1 MRSHDY
7 KEDNKVKEA
16 IELHKDQFIEELKQ
30 YLSIPSISSLS
41 KHKEDV
47 KKAADW
53 TADALQE
60 AGLENVEIIP
70 TEGHP
75 IVYADWLHAEGK
87 PTILVYGH
95 YDVQPEDPLDLWET
109 PPFEPVI
116 RDGKIFARGATD
128 DKGQLF
134 IHIKAVDLLMKEMG
148 ELPVNVK
155 FVIEGEEEIASPNL
169 GPFIQENEEKLAC
182 DAVVISDTS
191 FSKKG
196 QPAICTSLR
205 GALAMEMTVTTA
217 NSDLHSGTY
226 GGGVPNS
233 IHALVQLVDSLHE
246 ENGRIAV
253 DGFYEGVPEPTE
265 ALRKEVAEVPF
276 NEERTR
282 QELELDELFGE
293 AGFTFQERVGIRP
306 TLEINGITGG
316 FQGEGLKTIVPKEA
330 SAKIS
335 CRLVGKQDPQAI
347 FEAIQRH
354 VADHRPVGAKVDLHQ
369 YIKADPVAIDSKNP
383 YIQKAADA
391 FESVYDVR
399 PLFPKE
405 GGSIPI
411 VEVFGRVLNAPVVL
425 MGFGLPTENL
435 HAPNEHFHL
444 ENFTKGMETV
454 CKYLQEL

>member
-1 MRSHDY
+1 MM
-7 KEDNKVKEA
+7 KEA
-16 IELHKDQFIEELKQ
+16 VQLHKDQFIEELKQ

-47 KKAADW
+47 QRAAVW
-53 TADALQE
+53 TADALKD
-60 AGLENVEIIP
+60 AGMENVEVIP
-70 TEGHP
+70 TDGHP
-75 IVYADWLHAEGK
+75 VVYGDWLHAEGK
-87 PTILVYGH
+87 PTVLVYGH
-95 YDVQPEDPLDLWET
+95 YDVQPEDPVDLWET
-109 PPFEPVI
+109 PPFDPVT
-116 RDGKIFARGATD
+116 RDGKLYARGATD

-134 IHIKAVDLLMKEMG
+134 IHIKAVDLLMKEEG

-169 GPFIQENEEKLAC
+169 APFINENEDKLAC

-191 FSKKG
+191 FVEKG

-205 GALAMEMTVTTA
+205 GALAMELTVSTA

-233 IHALVQLVDSLHE
+233 IHALVQLLDSLHE
-246 ENGRIAV
+246 KNGRIAV
-253 DGFYEGVPEPTE
+253 DGFYEGVPEPTDH
-265 ALRKEVAEVPF
+265 LRNEVSEIPF
-276 NEERTR
+276 NEERTK
-282 QELELDELFGE
+282 QELGLDNLFGE
-293 AGFTFQERVGIRP
+293 EGFTFQERVGIRP

-335 CRLVGKQDPQAI
+335 CRLVGEQNP
-347 FEAIQRH
+347 EAVYDALEKHINKNK
-354 VADHRPVGAKVDLHQ
+354 PVGAKVDLQQ
-369 YIKADPVAIDSKNP
+369 YIKADPVAIDSQDS
-383 YIQKAADA
+383 YIQAAADA
-391 FESVYDVR
+391 FENVYGVR

-411 VEVFGRVLNAPVVL
+411 VEVFGRVLDAPVVL

-444 ENFTKGMETV
+444 ENFTKGIETV
-454 CKYLQEL
+454 CEYLKKL

>member
-1 MRSHDY
+1 MKD
-7 KEDNKVKEA
+7 A
-16 IELHKDQFIEELKQ
+16 IALHKDEFLEELKQ

-41 KHKEDV
+41 KYKEDV
-47 KKAADW
+47 QHAAEW
-53 TADALQE
+53 TAKALTS
-60 AGLENVEIIP
+60 AGMENVDVIP

-75 IVYADWLHAEGK
+75 IVYGDWLHAEGK
-87 PTILVYGH
+87 PTVLIYGH

-128 DKGQLF
+128 DKGQLY
-134 IHIKAVDLLMKEMG
+134 IHIKAVDLLMKQEG

-169 GPFIQENEEKLAC
+169 GPFIKENEEKLAC

-191 FSKKG
+191 FIEKG

-205 GALAMEMTVTTA
+205 GALAMELTVKTA
-217 NSDLHSGTY
+217 NTDLHSGTY

-233 IHALVQLVDSLHE
+233 IHGLVQLLDSLHM

-253 DGFYEGVPEPTE
+253 EGFYEGVPEPTE
-265 ALRKEVAEVPF
+265 ELRSEMAEIPF
-276 NEERTR
+276 NQTRTKKDL
-282 QELELDELFGE
+282 ELEDLFGE
-293 AGFTFQERVGIRP
+293 EGFSFQERVGIRP

-335 CRLVGKQDPQAI
+335 CRLVGSQKPEAV
-347 FEAIQRH
+347 FEAIERH
-354 VADHRPVGAKVDLHQ
+354 IEAYKPVGCRVSLHQ
-369 YIKADPVAIDSKNP
+369 FIKADPVAIDSKHP
-383 YIQKAADA
+383 LIQAAA
-391 FESVYDVR
+391 SAYEEVYDVR

-411 VEVFGRVLNAPVVL
+411 VEVFGRVLKAPVVL

-435 HAPNEHFHL
+435 HAPNEHFHI
-444 ENFTKGMETV
+444 ENFTQGIETV
-454 CKYLQEL
+454 CQYFKKI

>member
-1 MRSHDY
+1 MKD
-7 KEDNKVKEA
+7 A
-16 IELHKDQFIEELKQ
+16 IALHKDEFLEELKQ

-47 KKAADW
+47 QHAAEW
-53 TADALQE
+53 TAEALKG
-60 AGLENVEIIP
+60 AGMENVDVIP

-75 IVYADWLHAEGK
+75 IVYGDWLHAEGK
-87 PTILVYGH
+87 PTVLIYGH

-128 DKGQLF
+128 DKGQLY
-134 IHIKAVDLLMKEMG
+134 IHIKAVDLLMKQEG

-169 GPFIQENEEKLAC
+169 GPFIKENEEKLAC

-191 FSKKG
+191 FIEKG

-205 GALAMEMTVTTA
+205 GALAMELTVKTA

-233 IHALVQLVDSLHE
+233 IHGLVQLLDSLHM

-253 DGFYEGVPEPTE
+253 EGFYEGVPEPTE
-265 ALRKEVAEVPF
+265 ELRSEMAEIPF
-276 NEERTR
+276 NKTRTKKDL
-282 QELELDELFGE
+282 ELEDLFGE
-293 AGFTFQERVGIRP
+293 EGFSFQERVGIRP

-335 CRLVGKQDPQAI
+335 CRLVGSQKPEAVY
-347 FEAIQRH
+347 EAIERH
-354 VADHRPVGAKVDLHQ
+354 IEAYTPVGCWVSLHQ
-369 YIKADPVAIDSKNP
+369 FIKADPVAIDSKHP
-383 YIQKAADA
+383 LIQAAA
-391 FESVYDVR
+391 SAYEEVYDVR

-411 VEVFGRVLNAPVVL
+411 VEVFGRVLKAPVVL

-435 HAPNEHFHL
+435 HAPNEHFHI
-444 ENFTKGMETV
+444 ENFTQGIETV
-454 CKYLQEL
+454 SQYFKKI

>member
-1 MRSHDY
+1 M
-7 KEDNKVKEA
+7 KES
-16 IELHKDQFIEELKQ
+16 IQLHKEKFIEELMQ
-30 YLSIPSISSLS
+30 YLSIPSISSMAEHR
-41 KHKEDV
+41 KDV
-47 KKAADW
+47 QHAADW
-53 TADALQE
+53 TAEALE
-60 AGLENVEIIP
+60 GAGMENVEVIS
-70 TEGHP
+70 TDGHP
-75 IVYADWLHAEGK
+75 VVYGEWLHAEGK
-87 PTILVYGH
+87 PTVLIYGH

-116 RDGKIFARGATD
+116 RDGKLFARGATD

-134 IHIKAVDLLMKEMG
+134 IHVKAVDLLMKENG

-169 GPFIQENEEKLAC
+169 APFINENEEKLSC

-191 FSKKG
+191 FIEIG

-205 GALAMEMTVTTA
+205 GALAMELTVTTA

-233 IHALVQLVDSLHE
+233 IHALVQLLDSLHDE
-246 ENGRIAV
+246 KGKITIE
-253 DGFYEGVPEPTE
+253 DFYEGVPEPTD

-276 NEERTR
+276 NEERTKK
-282 QELELDELFGE
+282 ELQLDELFGE
-293 AGFTFQERVGIRP
+293 EGFTFQERVGIRP
-306 TLEINGITGG
+306 TIEINGITGG

-335 CRLVGKQDPQAI
+335 CRLVGEQNPQSVYESI
-347 FEAIQRH
+347 ERH
-354 VADHRPVGAKVDLHQ
+354 VLKNKPSGSKVNLHQ
-369 YIKADPVAIDSKNP
+369 FIKADPVAIDSHNE
-383 YIQKAADA
+383 YIQSAADA
-391 FESVYDVR
+391 YENVYGVR
-399 PLFPKE
+399 PMFPKE

-425 MGFGLPTENL
+425 MGFGLPSENL

-444 ENFTKGMETV
+444 ENFEKGIETV
-454 CKYLQEL
+454 CEYFKKL